1 MAATEQYLRLFL
13 TLTQFFSFPLAI
25 KSFTR
30 QLLVAIICP
39 MSLANALSS
48 ASHSDKRI
56 SKNILFLFIG
66 FSMFLKFRGAHY
78 TLSFSS
84 EQIQNSLGRNPILGV
99 PGEIWQAFILSTV
112 LSLVEI
118 FLKKTLNKYFLL
130 YFSKCNLRFDLSWV
144 LNLSTNYP
152 VFSSLLF
159 STLFFC
165 QRP

>member
-1 MAATEQYLRLFL
+1 MTYRHHNVRSSSAQIGLATKKKKHFFKKQLRKKIVYLVFLKLMAATEQYLRLFL

-56 SKNILFLFIG
+56 SNNILFLFIG
-66 FSMFLKFRGAHY
+66 FSMFLKFWGAHY
-78 TLSFSS
+78 TLSFFS

-99 PGEIWQAFILSTV
+99 PGEI
-112 LSLVEI
+112 
-118 FLKKTLNKYFLL
+118 
-130 YFSKCNLRFDLSWV
+130 
-144 LNLSTNYP
+144 
-152 VFSSLLF
+152 
-159 STLFFC
+159 
-165 QRP
+165 